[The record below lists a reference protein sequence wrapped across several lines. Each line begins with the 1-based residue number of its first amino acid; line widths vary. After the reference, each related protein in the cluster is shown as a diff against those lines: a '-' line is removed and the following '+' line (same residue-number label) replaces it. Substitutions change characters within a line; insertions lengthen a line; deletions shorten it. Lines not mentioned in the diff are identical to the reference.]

1 MALASMVWAVSIKLA
16 LLLSAGAFG
25 LLMCRATLRSTT
37 DSDLR
42 LVAVTAMIKPGS
54 FSSLSSHQQAAVF
67 RALCES
73 GARLDPSKPLG
84 LFPGFPSRKPF
95 TDCQP

>member
-1 MALASMVWAVSIKLA
+1 MMDQQVFAVSIKLV
-16 LLLSAGAFG
+16 LLLGAAVCV
-25 LLMCRATLRSTT
+25 LLVCRAVSRPVT
-37 DSDLR
+37 DVDLR
-42 LVAVTAMIKPGS
+42 LVAATAMIKSGS
-54 FSSLSSHQQAAVF
+54 FESLSAHQQAAVF

-95 TDCQP
+95 TDCER

>member
-1 MALASMVWAVSIKLA
+1 MEQQVCAVTIKLV
-16 LLLSAGAFG
+16 LLLSAGVFA
-25 LLMCRATLRSTT
+25 LLICRAKYQPVSDT
-37 DSDLR
+37 DLR
-42 LVAVTAMIKPGS
+42 LVAVSALIRPGS
-54 FSSLSSHQQAAVF
+54 FESLTAHQQAAVF

-95 TDCQP
+95 TECKR